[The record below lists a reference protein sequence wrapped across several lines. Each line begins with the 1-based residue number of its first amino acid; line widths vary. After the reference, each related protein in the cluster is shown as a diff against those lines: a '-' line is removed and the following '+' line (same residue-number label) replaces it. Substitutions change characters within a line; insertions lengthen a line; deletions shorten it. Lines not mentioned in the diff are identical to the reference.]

1 MAKNRLLA
9 RVFLG
14 SLNCFPGFF
23 RHDFAVMPVK
33 KVSVNWTAKL
43 HDSKDLPKY
52 GDSGDGKFSK
62 KFGEGR
68 FDISA
73 PIEVDA
79 LMKKVP
85 RGRLTTINDLRAA
98 LSKKH
103 KTDFACPI
111 TTGIFSWIAAHAAD
125 EMARQGPQ
133 THHAVLA
140 HAQERRPNQP
150 EVSRRRRGHPRK
162 TRGRRPLRH
171 PKRQALPRKGFRE
184 KNRRPETQVACP
196 ALGQAGL
203 MAACRTGSK

>member
-1 MAKNRLLA
+1 
-9 RVFLG
+9 
-14 SLNCFPGFF
+14 
-23 RHDFAVMPVK
+23 MPVK

-43 HDSKDLPKY
+43 RDSKNLPKY

-68 FDISA
+68 FDIPA

-125 EMARQGPQ
+125 EMARQG
-133 THHAVLA
+133 
-140 HAQERRPNQP
+140 
-150 EVSRRRRGHPRK
+150 RK
-162 TRGRRPLRH
+162 RITPYWRTLKSDGQIN
-171 PKRQALPRKGFRE
+171 PKYLGGAEAIRE
-184 KNRRPETQVACP
+184 KLEAEGHSVIQKGKRFLVKDFEKKTVGPK
-196 ALGQAGL
+196 L
-203 MAACRTGSK
+203 K

>member
-1 MAKNRLLA
+1 M
-9 RVFLG
+9 
-14 SLNCFPGFF
+14 
-23 RHDFAVMPVK
+23 
-33 KVSVNWTAKL
+33 
-43 HDSKDLPKY
+43 PKY

-68 FDISA
+68 FDIPA

-125 EMARQGPQ
+125 EMARQG
-133 THHAVLA
+133 
-140 HAQERRPNQP
+140 
-150 EVSRRRRGHPRK
+150 RK
-162 TRGRRPLRH
+162 RITPYWR
-171 PKRQALPRKGFRE
+171 ALKSDGEAIRE
-184 KNRRPETQVACP
+184 KLEAEGHTVIQKGKRFLVEDFEKKTVGPK
-196 ALGQAGL
+196 L
-203 MAACRTGSK
+203 K